1 MGARGEKASLN
12 KSAPSWLL
20 SPPLLVFLALLPA
33 DTTRAQSPWRSR
45 AALTVEA
52 RGVIGKGDVAGIYL
66 GALGGGV
73 EWRLLPP
80 LRLRTTALL
89 LGGTG
94 SSDTGQSAGGGAGGE
109 LAARIVPFPNWPVQ
123 PYLRLSAGFLLFLR
137 EPFLPGGDFY
147 EFILGYGAGLAI
159 PIGAR
164 VSLIGDLQ
172 VVHLSNGQGLGPFNP
187 SFDGYAGLV
196 GITYAIAHDS
206 PMGATSQAVQSNG
219 R

>member
-1 MGARGEKASLN
+1 
-12 KSAPSWLL
+12 
-20 SPPLLVFLALLPA
+20 V
-33 DTTRAQSPWRSR
+33 TI
-45 AALTVEA
+45 EA
-52 RGVIGKGDVAGIYL
+52 RGVIGKGDVSGVSL
-66 GALGGGV
+66 GALGAGV
-73 EWRLLPP
+73 EWRLVAP
-80 LRLRTTALL
+80 LRLRTIALV

-94 SSDTGQSAGGGAGGE
+94 STDTGQSAGGGAGGE

-137 EPFLPGGDFY
+137 GPFLPGGDFY

-164 VSLIGDLQ
+164 VSVMGDLQ

-187 SFDGYAGLV
+187 AFDGYAGLI
-196 GITYAIAHDS
+196 GINYALAHE
-206 PMGATSQAVQSNG
+206 PPRGATPLPVQSDG